1 MTTSSSKNSA
11 KAGQSS
17 PANDPPASWLL
28 MLARWNME
36 ITSLYGKRLQEYFL
50 LPLRVMQCTSPDEL
64 AKAQD
69 QFSQTLLTDYRAAAE
84 KLTRAIGAKLDTSK
98 AARDDEYA
106 ASLLKAQEDARDI
119 LDQARAQA
127 KRIIEA
133 AEPPSAEPQA
143 AGARTKAA

>member
-1 MTTSSSKNSA
+1 MTTSSSQNSA

-133 AEPPSAEPQA
+133 AESRSAEPHA
-143 AGARTKAA
+143 AGAQTRAA